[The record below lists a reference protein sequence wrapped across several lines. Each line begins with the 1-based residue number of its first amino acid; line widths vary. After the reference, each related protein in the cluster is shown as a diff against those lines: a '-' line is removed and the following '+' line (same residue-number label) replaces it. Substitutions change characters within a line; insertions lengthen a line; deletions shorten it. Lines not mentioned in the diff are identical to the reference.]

1 MGTWAGKQRLGLR
14 ENLLLSV
21 YWFSLSFHWGALL
34 PVVIPAD
41 VLRLVGD
48 AEKARYLGLVAA
60 TGALVAMVAQPAF
73 GAASDRCTHRLGRR
87 RPFVAAGT
95 VLNCVALLG
104 MAYSPAVL
112 PFALSFFL
120 VQLSNNLSQGPYHA
134 LIPDLVPEEERGT
147 ASGFMGL
154 MTMLGT
160 IGGLGLAGLMV
171 GRGLRVEFYWL
182 MVVVM
187 MAGMLL
193 TLWGVPEVPN
203 RRAPP
208 FDLRRF
214 LASFWI
220 DPRLHP
226 DFGWVFLT
234 RALMMLAFYTL
245 LDFLEYYLKDVLLLP
260 DFVEATT
267 LAGGAVMLG
276 ATASTLAA
284 GWLSDRTGR
293 KPLVFAAGM
302 LMGLAALVFLSTTS
316 FPLVLAFGV
325 VFGLGYGAYTSVDW
339 ALAVDVL
346 PEVRAAGKDLGL
358 WSIAITLPQVI
369 APLIGGPI
377 LQAFRPVSL
386 SLGYRILFGIA
397 FLYSLAGSALVWKIR
412 KAR

>member
-1 MGTWAGKQRLGLR
+1 MEKWSGKIRLGLK
-14 ENLLLSV
+14 ENLLLSI

-41 VLRLVGD
+41 ILRLVGD

-60 TGALVAMVAQPAF
+60 TGAIVAMVSQPAF
-73 GAASDRCTHRLGRR
+73 GAVSDRCTHRLGRR

-95 VLNCVALLG
+95 VLNCLALLG
-104 MAYSPAVL
+104 MAYSPALL

-120 VQLSNNLSQGPYHA
+120 VQLSNNLSQGPYH
-134 LIPDLVPEEERGT
+134 
-147 ASGFMGL
+147 GL
-154 MTMLGT
+154 
-160 IGGLGLAGLMV
+160 
-171 GRGLRVEFYWL
+171 
-182 MVVVM
+182 
-187 MAGMLL
+187 
-193 TLWGVPEVPN
+193 
-203 RRAPP
+203 
-208 FDLRRF
+208 RF

-245 LDFLEYYLKDVLLLP
+245 LDFLEYYVKDVLFLP
-260 DFVEATT
+260 NFVEATT
-267 LAGGAVMLG
+267 QVGGAVMLG
-276 ATASTLAA
+276 ATASTLVA
-284 GWLSDRTGR
+284 GSLSDRTGR

-302 LMGLAALVFLSTTS
+302 LMGLTALVFLSTTS
-316 FPLVLAFGV
+316 FSLVLAFGV

-346 PEVRAAGKDLGL
+346 PEARAAGKDLGL

-369 APLIGGPI
+369 APLIGGPL
-377 LQAFRPVSL
+377 LQAFRPVSVP
-386 SLGYRILFGIA
+386 LGYRVLFGVA